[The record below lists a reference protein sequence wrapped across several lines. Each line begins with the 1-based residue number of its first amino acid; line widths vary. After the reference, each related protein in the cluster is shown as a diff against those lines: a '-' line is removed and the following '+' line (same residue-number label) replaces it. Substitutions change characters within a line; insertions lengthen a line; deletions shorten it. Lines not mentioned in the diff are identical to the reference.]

1 MPDPTGP
8 TGQPNPFTQQ
18 QSVSINTSSAEQAL
32 AGFQKMMDGMIKNF
46 GVNWEKASHDGMKA
60 QEKFW
65 GYIGDKASER
75 NIALKRYSKEA
86 IAGIEAETRAKI
98 AGFEEEERVGKRTKE
113 SLNRATQSANDE
125 ARRSSERVIAE
136 SDRKAKQAG
145 GFGGLVRGARDA
157 LVNVGGPIGSAVG
170 GIGTLL
176 ANPAVAIP
184 AAILGAVMEM
194 LNTRAAFTAT
204 GAQLS
209 GAGMRLGAGA
219 GAGLNFATSLFG
231 GPLGGLGQAL
241 SADQQRSIS
250 GMMTGSRTMID
261 QARGA
266 GGFGAVRGNLGLF
279 ANILPD
285 ASKEMEIFTDATKSL
300 GMSQKDITD
309 TFVSSRVNAER
320 LKITQLDAIKVQ
332 MDMAKA
338 LRNITN
344 DGTVASNLLSNI
356 SGYLNAIGASEA
368 EKIRI
373 GGAVGQAGAN
383 LSLPQ
388 IAGMFAFTHGGKL
401 PGPEAIFG
409 EGGLLKHGGVFNL
422 MGGFLQKVGSQFQD
436 PTQRMFAA
444 NQLQQQF
451 LPGLRMQ
458 DIPKFFELTNAMM
471 TGKMSGKDFE
481 KEFRSLEGKTP
492 QIAMAEGIQTLIQI
506 VDPIKRIE
514 NVFSNFWVMVD
525 DKINKVLEKFNV
537 SPVKW
542 AGNAA
547 DWIKMHVGKKVDGS
561 HPNRTGSW

>member
-18 QSVSINTSSAEQAL
+18 QGMSINTSSAEQAL
-32 AGFQKMMDGMIKNF
+32 ASFQKLMDGMIKNF

-65 GYIGDKASER
+65 SYIGDKASER

-113 SLNRATQSANDE
+113 SLRRETQAAHDSARQAN
-125 ARRSSERVIAE
+125 ERVEAE
-136 SDRKAKQAG
+136 TKRKEKQSQ
-145 GFGGLVRGARDA
+145 GFGGIVRGARDA
-157 LVNVGGPIGSAVG
+157 LINVGGPIGSTVA
-170 GIGTLL
+170 GIGTLI

-184 AAILGAVMEM
+184 AAIFGAALEM
-194 LNTRAAFTAT
+194 LNTRAAFTGT
-204 GAQLS
+204 GAQLAGS
-209 GAGMRLGAGA
+209 GLRLGAGA

-241 SADQQRSIS
+241 SADQQRAII
-250 GMMTGSRTMID
+250 GQMTGSRTMID
-261 QARGA
+261 QAAG
-266 GGFGAVRGNLGLF
+266 GGFGAIRGNLGLF

-300 GMSQKDITD
+300 GMSQRDITD

-344 DGTVASNLLSNI
+344 DGTVASNLLDNI

-373 GGAVGQAGAN
+373 GGAIGTAGAN

-388 IAGMFAFTHGGKL
+388 LAGMFAFTHGGRI

-409 EGGLLKHGGVFNL
+409 DNGILKHGGVFNL
-422 MGGFLQKVGSQFQD
+422 MGGFLQKVGGQFQD

-471 TGKMSGKDFE
+471 QGNMSGKNFE
-481 KEFRSLEGKTP
+481 KEFRQLEGKTP
-492 QIAMAEGIQTLIQI
+492 QIAMAEGISTLVQI
-506 VDPIKRIE
+506 VDPIKRLE
-514 NVFSNFWVMVD
+514 NVFTNFWTMVD

-542 AGNAA
+542 AGNIS
-547 DWIKMHVGKKVDGS
+547 DWVKMHVGKKVDGS
-561 HPNRTGSW
+561 HPGRSGSW